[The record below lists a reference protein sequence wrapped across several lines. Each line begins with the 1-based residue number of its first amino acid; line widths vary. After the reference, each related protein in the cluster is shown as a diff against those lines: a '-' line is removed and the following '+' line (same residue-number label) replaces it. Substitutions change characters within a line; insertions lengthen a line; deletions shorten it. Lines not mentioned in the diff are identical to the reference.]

1 MVRFTQKVPSVLR
14 RDSLVHSE
22 SLTVSLS
29 LSAEKKKAG
38 VFEQITKAHGTV
50 IGITSGVVLVLLV
63 ISVLVQVKQPR
74 KKVVACKT
82 AFNKTAFQEVFDP
95 PHYELFSLRDKDV
108 SADLADLSEELDSY
122 QQLRRASASSRC
134 VHDHHCGS
142 QAASAKPGRTSLSSV
157 DLPFRND
164 FAQPQPMKTFNSTFK
179 KSSYTFKQAPEGP
192 EPALEDRVMEERPCE
207 MYARARGE
215 PAQASISIDF

>member
-1 MVRFTQKVPSVLR
+1 MRFTQKTPRGLR
-14 RDSLVHSE
+14 RDALVGSE
-22 SLTVSLS
+22 SLTVSPS
-29 LSAEKKKAG
+29 LSAEKKTAG
-38 VFEQITKAHGTV
+38 LFEQVTKTHGTV

-82 AFNKTAFQEVFDP
+82 AFNKTGFQEVFDP
-95 PHYELFSLRDKDV
+95 PHYELFSLRDKEV

-122 QQLRRASASSRC
+122 QQMRHASATSRC

-142 QAASAKPGRTSLSSV
+142 QAASAKPSRTNLSSV

-192 EPALEDRVMEERPCE
+192 EQALEDRVMEEMPCD